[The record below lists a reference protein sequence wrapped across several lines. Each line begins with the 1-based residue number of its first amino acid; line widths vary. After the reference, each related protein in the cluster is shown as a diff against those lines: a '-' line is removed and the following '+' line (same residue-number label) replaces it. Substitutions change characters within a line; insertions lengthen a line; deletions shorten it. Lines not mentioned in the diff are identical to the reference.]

1 MEAPMKK
8 MLFVIC
14 TLLISVSA
22 FATLGNSSL
31 KGKYS
36 FQLGGAHLNGWNA
49 SITCYDPQG
58 HPYTVT
64 AGGSNV
70 SKESIL
76 GVMTFDGKG
85 NLNGTYTQYGH
96 FDQNA
101 SNATV
106 VPSCTPGGSNNGY
119 AVYDPGAPGTFTGT
133 YSIQPTGLGA
143 MALTISGGDTPSFV
157 LELAGTA
164 TIRNTVFMTQ
174 YDPTTYKV
182 DVFGSA
188 VLQ

>member
-1 MEAPMKK
+1 MTKI
-8 MLFVIC
+8 LFAIC
-14 TLLISVSA
+14 VLLASVSA
-22 FATLGNSSL
+22 FATLGHSSL

-36 FQLGGAHLNGWNA
+36 FQLGSAHLNGWNA

-58 HPYTVT
+58 HPYTVS
-64 AGGSNV
+64 AGGSTV

-76 GVMTFDGKG
+76 GIMTFDGKG
-85 NLNGTYTQYGH
+85 NIAGTYTQYGH

-101 SNATV
+101 SNATA
-106 VPSCTPGGSNNGY
+106 VPSCTPGASNNGY

-133 YSIQPTGLGA
+133 YSVQPTGLGA
-143 MALTISGGDTPSFV
+143 MVLTISAGDTPSFV
-157 LELAGTA
+157 LELAGTGA
-164 TIRNTVFMTQ
+164 IRSTVFMTQ

-182 DVFGSA
+182 DTLGSA